1 MSIQLIVGLGN
12 IGQEYAQTRHN
23 AGWWMLDELAATWG
37 ASFREDKKYYAEVAK
52 ANTPQGEVWL
62 MKPTTYMNKSG
73 QAVGALANFFKIPV
87 SDLLV
92 LHDELDIPPGH
103 VRLKKGGGNGGHNG
117 LKDIQAKMGSAD
129 FWRVRLG
136 IGHPGDR
143 NLVSGFVLNKP
154 SRDDREAIDDA
165 IWRTR
170 CEINDILSGDMEA
183 AMRVLHSNNPK

>member
-62 MKPTTYMNKSG
+62 MKPSTYMNKSG

-165 IWRTR
+165 IWRTC

>member
-37 ASFREDKKYYAEVAK
+37 VSFREDKKYYAEVAK

-62 MKPTTYMNKSG
+62 MKPSTYMNKSG

>member
-62 MKPTTYMNKSG
+62 MKPSTYMNKSG

-92 LHDELDIPPGH
+92 LHDELDIQPGH

>member
-62 MKPTTYMNKSG
+62 MKPSTYMNKSG

-92 LHDELDIPPGH
+92 LHDELDIPEH
-103 VRLKKGGGNGGHNG
+103 ALRLKRGGGEGGHNG
-117 LKDIQAKMGSAD
+117 LRSISAALGTKDYV
-129 FWRVRLG
+129 RVRVGVGRPPGRQDPADYVLSDFPSAQREDLG
-136 IGHPGDR
+136 VTLE
-143 NLVSGFVLNKP
+143 N
-154 SRDDREAIDDA
+154 AADA
-165 IWRTR
+165 VQDVVT
-170 CEINDILSGDMEA
+170 LGLTA
-183 AMRVLHSNNPK
+183 AQNRWNQSA

>member
-1 MSIQLIVGLGN
+1 M
-12 IGQEYAQTRHN
+12 
-23 AGWWMLDELAATWG
+23 
-37 ASFREDKKYYAEVAK
+37 
-52 ANTPQGEVWL
+52 
-62 MKPTTYMNKSG
+62 
-73 QAVGALANFFKIPV
+73 GALANFFKIPV

>member
-62 MKPTTYMNKSG
+62 MKPSTYMNKSG

-143 NLVSGFVLNKP
+143 NLVSGFVLNNP

-165 IWRTR
+165 LWHTR

>member
-62 MKPTTYMNKSG
+62 MKPSTYMNKSG

-143 NLVSGFVLNKP
+143 NLVSGYVLNKP

>member
-62 MKPTTYMNKSG
+62 MKPSTYMNKSG

-117 LKDIQAKMGSAD
+117 LKDIQAKMDSAD

>member
-62 MKPTTYMNKSG
+62 MKPSTYMNKSG

-129 FWRVRLG
+129 FLRVRLG

>member
-62 MKPTTYMNKSG
+62 MKPSTYMNKSG

-165 IWRTR
+165 IWRIR

>member
-62 MKPTTYMNKSG
+62 MKPTTYMDKSG

>member
-62 MKPTTYMNKSG
+62 MKPSTYMNKSG

-117 LKDIQAKMGSAD
+117 LKDIQARLGTPD
-129 FWRVRLG
+129 FYRLRLG
-136 IGHPGDR
+136 IDHPGDR
-143 NLVSGFVLNKP
+143 NEVVNYVLKKPRSEEREQIDAAIEKSLAIMPQLLADDFV
-154 SRDDREAIDDA
+154 AVQ
-165 IWRTR
+165 RT
-170 CEINDILSGDMEA
+170 
-183 AMRVLHSNNPK
+183 LHSK

>member
-12 IGQEYAQTRHN
+12 IGPEYAHTRHN
-23 AGWWMLDELAATWG
+23 AGWWLLDELAATWG

-52 ANTPQGEVWL
+52 ANTPNGEVWL
-62 MKPTTYMNKSG
+62 MKPATYMNKSG

-143 NLVSGFVLNKP
+143 NLVSGYVLNKP

-170 CEINDILSGDMEA
+170 CEINDILTGDMEV

>member
-12 IGQEYAQTRHN
+12 IGPEYAQTRHN
-23 AGWWMLDELAATWG
+23 AGWWMIDELAATWG
-37 ASFREDKKYYAEVAK
+37 AHFKDERKYFGEVAK
-52 ANTPQGEVWL
+52 ANTPNGEVWL
-62 MKPTTYMNKSG
+62 IKPSTYMNKSG

-87 SDLLV
+87 ADMLV

-129 FWRVRLG
+129 FWRLRLG

-143 NLVSGFVLNKP
+143 NLVSAYVLNKP
-154 SRDDREAIDDA
+154 SRDDREAIEDA
-165 IWRTR
+165 IWRSSR
-170 CEINDILSGDMEA
+170 EINSILVGDVEA

>member
-52 ANTPQGEVWL
+52 AKTPQGEVWL
-62 MKPTTYMNKSG
+62 MKPSTYMNKSG

>member
-23 AGWWMLDELAATWG
+23 AGWWMLDEVAATWG

-62 MKPTTYMNKSG
+62 MKPSTYMNKSG

>member
-62 MKPTTYMNKSG
+62 MKPSTYMNKSG

-103 VRLKKGGGNGGHNG
+103 VRLNKGGGNGGHYG

>member
-62 MKPTTYMNKSG
+62 MKPSTYMNKSG

-170 CEINDILSGDMEA
+170 CEINDILSGDMVA

>member
-62 MKPTTYMNKSG
+62 MKPSTYMNKSC

>member
-62 MKPTTYMNKSG
+62 MKPSTYMNKSG

-129 FWRVRLG
+129 CWRVRLG

>member
-62 MKPTTYMNKSG
+62 MKPSTYMNKSG

-143 NLVSGFVLNKP
+143 NSVSGFVLNKP

>member
-62 MKPTTYMNKSG
+62 MKPSTYLNKSG

>member
-37 ASFREDKKYYAEVAK
+37 VSFREDKKYYAEVAK

-62 MKPTTYMNKSG
+62 MKPSTYMNKSG
-73 QAVGALANFFKIPV
+73 QAVSALANFFKIPV

-92 LHDELDIPPGH
+92 LHDELDIQPGH

>member
-62 MKPTTYMNKSG
+62 MKPSTYMNKSG

-165 IWRTR
+165 IWRTC

-183 AMRVLHSNNPK
+183 AMRVLHSNDPK

>member
-12 IGQEYAQTRHN
+12 IGPEYAHTRHN
-23 AGWWMLDELAATWG
+23 AGWWLLDELAATWG

-62 MKPTTYMNKSG
+62 MKPSTYMNKSG

-183 AMRVLHSNNPK
+183 AMRVLHSNDPK

>member
-62 MKPTTYMNKSG
+62 MKPSTYMNKSG

-143 NLVSGFVLNKP
+143 NLVSGCVLNKP

>member
-37 ASFREDKKYYAEVAK
+37 ASFREDKKYYAAVAK

-62 MKPTTYMNKSG
+62 MKPSTYMNKSG

-92 LHDELDIPPGH
+92 LHDELDIQPGH

>member
-23 AGWWMLDELAATWG
+23 ARWWMLDELAATWG

-62 MKPTTYMNKSG
+62 MKPSTYMNKSG

>member
-37 ASFREDKKYYAEVAK
+37 ASLREDKKYYAEVAK

-62 MKPTTYMNKSG
+62 MKPSTYMNKSG

>member
-62 MKPTTYMNKSG
+62 MKPSTYMNKSG

-92 LHDELDIPPGH
+92 LHDELDIPRGH

>member
-62 MKPTTYMNKSG
+62 MKPSTYMNKSG

-143 NLVSGFVLNKP
+143 NLVSGFVRNKP

>member
-62 MKPTTYMNKSG
+62 MKPSTYMNKSG

-170 CEINDILSGDMEA
+170 CENNDILSGDMEA

>member
-62 MKPTTYMNKSG
+62 MKPSTYMNKSG
-73 QAVGALANFFKIPV
+73 QAVGTLANFFKIPV

>member
-23 AGWWMLDELAATWG
+23 AGWWLLDELAATWG

-62 MKPTTYMNKSG
+62 MKPSTYMNKSG

>member
-62 MKPTTYMNKSG
+62 MKPSTYMNKSG
-73 QAVGALANFFKIPV
+73 QAVGALTNFFKIPV

>member
-52 ANTPQGEVWL
+52 ANTPNGEVWL
-62 MKPTTYMNKSG
+62 MKPSTYMNKSG

-143 NLVSGFVLNKP
+143 NLVSGYVLNKP

-170 CEINDILSGDMEA
+170 CEINDILTGHKEA
-183 AMRVLHSNNPK
+183 AKREMHSNNPK

>member
-62 MKPTTYMNKSG
+62 MKPSTYMNKSG

-183 AMRVLHSNNPK
+183 AMRVLHSNDPK

>member
-1 MSIQLIVGLGN
+1 
-12 IGQEYAQTRHN
+12 GQEYAQTRHN